1 MKWSTGS
8 LEACEGVGIRV
19 EMPESRSLLSGPG
32 DKELYKLYIDLNLCP
47 GASEHLFMGVK

>member
-8 LEACEGVGIRV
+8 LEACEGVSIRV